1 MVFQTA
7 YAVIDGI
14 LLSLETNLRG
24 SYYYL
29 AFAIRLRTK
38 SDV

>member
-7 YAVIDGI
+7 YAVIDEI
-14 LLSLETNLRG
+14 LLSFETNLRS

-29 AFAIRLRTK
+29 AFAIHLRAK
-38 SDV
+38 GDV